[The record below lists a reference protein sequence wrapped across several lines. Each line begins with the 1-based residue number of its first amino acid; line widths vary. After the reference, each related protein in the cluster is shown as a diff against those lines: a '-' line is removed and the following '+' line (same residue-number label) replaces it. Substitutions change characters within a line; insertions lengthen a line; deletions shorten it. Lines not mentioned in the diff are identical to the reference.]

1 MAETSK
7 TEEQTLLDNIKGQV
21 SEQLQGFATKES
33 LAELTTTLKSVAD
46 DVKNS
51 DEFKTLTKGLEE
63 ATLRLAALSEKG
75 GEPAQEKGS
84 LVKFIE
90 RDSLEKNFKSQK
102 QGMEQ
107 MPVKTGALMKA
118 ADLMTTAN
126 VKPVAGGAFS
136 ALFGNY
142 IDPLIHHAPK
152 ADNFIL
158 DLITVRPAAG
168 TENIWYTDR
177 INEEGD
183 AQFIGEGDLK
193 PLIDAEWQQQ
203 KADVKEVAERWKM
216 SNRLIMHAPSVVS
229 DFRIHADELIE
240 NKIDDGILV
249 GDGTGNELNGL
260 ITLAGAFVCPT
271 ELANYYA
278 KANIYDA
285 IMAVSTAVKLGN
297 FKGQITCVLNTVW
310 EAKMKGIKNTEGD
323 YIMPA
328 FVSPNGQ
335 AVGSVRVVFSNRMP
349 ADKILCGDLRKFTA
363 VIAEDVMYYE
373 GWENDDFSKNLS
385 SRKLEAFMGTYIPQ
399 SYAGS
404 IIFDDISTVLT
415 DIATVEP

>member
-1 MAETSK
+1 MAEETK
-7 TEEQTLLDNIKGQV
+7 TEEQILLDNIKGQV
-21 SEQLQGFATKES
+21 SKQLQGFATKES
-33 LAELTTTLKSVAD
+33 LSELDKTLKGVAD
-46 DVKNS
+46 EVKNS
-51 DEFKTLTKGLEE
+51 EEFKRLTKGLEE

-75 GEPAQEKGS
+75 GEPTEQKGS
-84 LVKFIE
+84 LVKFVE
-90 RDSLEKNFKSQK
+90 RDSLKENFKNKK

-107 MPVKTGALMKA
+107 FAVKA
-118 ADLMTTAN
+118 AALMTTAN

-158 DLITVRPAAG
+158 DLITVKPAAG

-183 AQFIGEGDLK
+183 AEFIGEGDLK

-203 KADVKEVAERWKM
+203 KADVKEVAELWKM
-216 SNRLIMHAPSVVS
+216 SNRLIQHAPSVVS

-240 NKIDDGILV
+240 NKIDDGILI
-249 GDGTGNELNGL
+249 GDGQGNNLEGL
-260 ITLAGAFVCPT
+260 ATLAGAFVCPT
-271 ELANYYA
+271 ELADYYE

-310 EAKMKGIKNTEGD
+310 EAKMKGIKNADGD
-323 YIMPA
+323 YIIPA

-335 AVGSVRVVFSNRMP
+335 AVGSVRVVFSNRME

-415 DIATVEP
+415 DIAAVVPV

>member
-1 MAETSK
+1 MAEETK
-7 TEEQTLLDNIKGQV
+7 TEEQILLENIKGQV
-21 SEQLQGFATKES
+21 NEQLAGFATKES
-33 LAELTTTLKSVAD
+33 LTQLGETLKGVAD
-46 DVKNS
+46 EVKNS
-51 DEFKTLTKGLEE
+51 EEFKRLTKGLEE

-75 GEPAQEKGS
+75 GNATEEKGS
-84 LVKFIE
+84 LVKFVE
-90 RDSLEKNFKSQK
+90 RDSLKQNLKNKK

-107 MPVKTGALMKA
+107 MAVKA
-118 ADLMTTAN
+118 AALMTTAN
-126 VKPVAGGAFS
+126 VKPVTGGAFS

-158 DLITVRPAAG
+158 PLITVRPAAG

-183 AQFIGEGDLK
+183 AEFIGEGDLK

-203 KADVKEVAERWKM
+203 KADVKEVAVRWKM

-229 DFRIHADELIE
+229 DFRTHSDELID
-240 NKIDDGILV
+240 NKIDDGVLV
-249 GDGTGNELNGL
+249 GDGQGNNLEG
-260 ITLAGAFVCPT
+260 IATLAGAFVCPT
-271 ELANYYA
+271 ELADYYP

-285 IMAVSTAVKLGN
+285 IMAVSTAVRLGN

-310 EAKMKGIKNTEGD
+310 EAKMIGIKDDNNN

-328 FVSPNGQ
+328 FVSPSGKT
-335 AVGSVRVVFSNRMP
+335 VGSVNVVFSNRMP
-349 ADKILCGDLRKFTA
+349 SEKILCGDLRKFTA

-415 DIATVEP
+415 DIATIEPA

>member
-1 MAETSK
+1 MAEETK
-7 TEEQTLLDNIKGQV
+7 TEEQILLDNIKGQV

-33 LAELTTTLKSVAD
+33 LTELSTTLKGVAD
-46 DVKNS
+46 EVKNS
-51 DEFKTLTKGLEE
+51 EEFKRLARGLEE

-75 GEPAQEKGS
+75 GEPTEQKGS
-84 LVKFIE
+84 LVTFVE
-90 RDSLEKNFKSQK
+90 RDSLSENFKNKK

-107 MPVKTGALMKA
+107 FAVKA
-118 ADLMTTAN
+118 AALMTTAN
-126 VKPVAGGAFS
+126 VKPVTGGAFS

-183 AQFIGEGDLK
+183 AEFIGEGDLK

-216 SNRLIMHAPSVVS
+216 SNRLIKHAPSVVS

-249 GDGTGNELNGL
+249 GDGQGNNLEG
-260 ITLAGAFVCPT
+260 IATLAGAFVCPT
-271 ELANYYA
+271 ELANYYER
-278 KANIYDA
+278 ANIYDA

-310 EAKMKGIKNTEGD
+310 EAKMKGIKNADGD
-323 YIMPA
+323 YIIPA

-335 AVGSVRVVFSNRMP
+335 AVGSVRVVFSNRMA

-415 DIATVEP
+415 DIGEVEPA

>member
-1 MAETSK
+1 MAEETK
-7 TEEQTLLDNIKGQV
+7 TEEQILLDNIKGQV

-33 LAELTTTLKSVAD
+33 LADLDKTLKGVAD
-46 DVKNS
+46 EVKNS
-51 DEFKTLTKGLEE
+51 EEFKRLARGLEE

-75 GEPAQEKGS
+75 GEPTEQKGS
-84 LVKFIE
+84 LVTFVE
-90 RDSLEKNFKSQK
+90 RDSLSENFKNKK

-107 MPVKTGALMKA
+107 FAVKA
-118 ADLMTTAN
+118 AALMTTAN
-126 VKPVAGGAFS
+126 VKPVTGGAFS

-183 AQFIGEGDLK
+183 AEFIGEGDLK

-216 SNRLIMHAPSVVS
+216 SNRLIKHAPSVVS

-249 GDGTGNELNGL
+249 GDGQGNNLEG
-260 ITLAGAFVCPT
+260 IATLAGAFVCPT
-271 ELANYYA
+271 ELANYYER
-278 KANIYDA
+278 ANIYDA

-310 EAKMKGIKNTEGD
+310 EAKMKGIKNADGD
-323 YIMPA
+323 YIIPA

-335 AVGSVRVVFSNRMP
+335 AVGSVRVVFSNRMA

-415 DIATVEP
+415 DIGEVEPA